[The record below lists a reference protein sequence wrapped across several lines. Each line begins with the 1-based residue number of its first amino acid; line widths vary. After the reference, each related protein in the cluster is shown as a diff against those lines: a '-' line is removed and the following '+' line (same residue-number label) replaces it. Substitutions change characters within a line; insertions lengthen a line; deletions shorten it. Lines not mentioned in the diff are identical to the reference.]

1 MLSSEP
7 VIRPNRNT
15 EYVYRVLHLLAK
27 HEYTDL
33 INWSSAGDNI
43 QFWINCGD
51 TFAYACADGEH
62 INDEDLDA
70 LEKAIEDVR
79 AADKFSFD
87 GLELFV
93 ARKRNQR
100 PMQCVLEDKPEK
112 VRALFEEL
120 PE

>member
-1 MLSSEP
+1 MT
-7 VIRPNRNT
+7 NT
-15 EYVYRVLHLLAK
+15 EYVYRILHLLAK

-33 INWSSAGDNI
+33 INWSSEGDNI
-43 QFWINCGD
+43 RFWVNCGD
-51 TFAYACADGEH
+51 TFAYACADGEA
-62 INDEDLDA
+62 ITDDDLDA
-70 LEKAIEDVR
+70 LEKAIKDVR

-87 GLELFV
+87 GLEVFV

-100 PMQCVLEDKPEK
+100 PIGPVMDNKPEK